1 MRDLDWGI
9 KIEGSRLRD
18 QDLRH
23 RDWGI
28 KIEES
33 RLRDQDWGIKIEW
46 SRLRNQDWGIKI
58 EGLRLRNQDSVIK
71 IAGSRLRDRRLRDQD
86 FYCLKFLYIL
96 IASYC
101 PITLFVLFS
110 LVTYN
115 VYCLLFAIKQIQLSI
130 TQLRRLCTAERVK
143 ISFYKYWMIYHG
155 GNRIFLLLLYSS
167 SRQNNLL
174 MDMFTLL
181 MSDAVFRKITV
192 CSV

>member
-1 MRDLDWGI
+1 MI
-9 KIEGSRLRD
+9 KIQWL
-18 QDLRH
+18 
-23 RDWGI
+23 
-28 KIEES
+28 
-33 RLRDQDWGIKIEW
+33 
-46 SRLRNQDWGIKI
+46 
-58 EGLRLRNQDSVIK
+58 
-71 IAGSRLRDRRLRDQD
+71 RLRDRRLRDQD

-155 GNRIFLLLLYSS
+155 GNRIFLLLLLYSS

-181 MSDAVFRKITV
+181 MSDAVFWKITV